1 MGGIIASEAADLS
14 HPAAERPKLGI
25 IDCDVHP
32 FPIDG
37 AASIMRYLPKP
48 WRERVL
54 RKGSFTRGLIMTVPK
69 APNSGTA

>member
-1 MGGIIASEAADLS
+1 MASEAANLS
-14 HPAAERPKLGI
+14 RPAEARMKLGI
-25 IDCDVHP
+25 IDCAVHP

-54 RKGSFTRGLIMTVPK
+54 REGSFTRGLIMTVPK